1 MKNNLMPKV
10 AEILGVKL
18 GEFVTLEFV
27 SDPKISYN
35 VSITEDGLKFD
46 SEFYIERIQRRTL
59 CRHYFDLDEP
69 KVFNEEEF
77 VLSSWLRGAF
87 RVRGAFPKDGDKV
100 FSVATKGIFN
110 EHGYPRIEEFEFDSS
125 SQSHL
130 LLKDKGLLH
139 ETLEEAVKCFEKDYN
154 MFKEMREGIK
164 NQ

>member
-1 MKNNLMPKV
+1 MENNLMSKI
-10 AEILGVKL
+10 AEMLGVKL
-18 GEFVTLEFV
+18 GEFVIIEFV

-35 VSITEDGLKFD
+35 VSITERGLKF
-46 SEFYIERIQRRTL
+46 
-59 CRHYFDLDEP
+59 LDEP

-77 VLSSWLRGAF
+77 VLSSWLLGAF

-125 SQSHL
+125 SQFHL

-154 MFKEMREGIK
+154 MFKELGD
-164 NQ
+164 